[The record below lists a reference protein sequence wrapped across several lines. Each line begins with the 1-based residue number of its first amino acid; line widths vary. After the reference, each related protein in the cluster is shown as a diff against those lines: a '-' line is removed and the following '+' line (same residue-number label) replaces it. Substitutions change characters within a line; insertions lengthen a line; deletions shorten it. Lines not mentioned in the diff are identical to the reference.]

1 MIPSLFPDLAQVAP
15 ADGSD
20 VAYTPAAVAEACVRY
35 LVAHH
40 ELRGP
45 WWEPC
50 AGSGNWLPAL
60 GSPQRGGLGPGMA
73 SELDPQALAVQQGRA
88 LQHDAMLGPPGDFEP
103 ECIVTNPPFSISPQ
117 LLRSFIRIPSVRMIA
132 LLLLQQWIVPDG
144 QGAER
149 RRDLCWGPL
158 ARPTHQILLYPRI
171 AFEGPGRS
179 TGTTDMREYALYVWG
194 RQPDGG
200 WCPPGPTVLRRL
212 NWATGELL

>member
-60 GSPQRGGLGPGMA
+60 GRAGTGDA
-73 SELDPQALAVQQGRA
+73 SELDPQAESVRSGAAMQRDA
-88 LQHDAMLGPPGDFEP
+88 LMGPVFGFEP
-103 ECIVTNPPFSISPQ
+103 ECIVTNPPFSIAPQ
-117 LLRSFIRIPSVRMIA
+117 LLRRFLEVRSARLIA

-158 ARPTHQILLYPRI
+158 ARPTHQVLLYPRI

-179 TGTTDMREYALYVWG
+179 TGATDMREYSLYVWW
-194 RQPDGG
+194 RHAAGG